1 MLYSFLFG
9 VFLLILMFILMPI
22 LEKCDLKRQ
31 ELEFQEKYKQN
42 LKICKS
48 KKNKEKRLDRYH
60 KRSIILKRKLDKKGK
75 SRRLNEEYKIKKEKA
90 NPYFYLFSGREY
102 DNKDSKLEKLIE
114 RLK

>member
-31 ELEFQEKYKQN
+31 ELEFQEKCKQS
-42 LKICKS
+42 LEIYKS

-60 KRSIILKRKLDKKGK
+60 KRSNILKRKLDKKGK
-75 SRRLNEEYKIKKEKA
+75 SRRLNEEYKIEKEKA

-102 DNKDSKLEKLIE
+102 DNKDFKLEKLIE